1 MNPALRTHL
10 RALDRALLAL
20 ADERARL
27 LAGER
32 ASASLEDLLRR
43 YGGPLPAD
51 SVRALFDALE
61 RACAAARA
69 RGDLS

>member
-1 MNPALRTHL
+1 MKPALRTHL

-27 LAGER
+27 LADEP

-43 YGGPLPAD
+43 YEGPLPAD
-51 SVRALFDALE
+51 AVRELFAALE
-61 RACAAARA
+61 RACAAARQT
-69 RGDLS
+69 GGIE

>member
-27 LAGER
+27 LADDPAE
-32 ASASLEDLLRR
+32 ASLEDLLRR
-43 YGGPLPAD
+43 YDGPLPVEA
-51 SVRALFDALE
+51 VRELFAALE
-61 RACAAARA
+61 RACAGAR
-69 RGDLS
+69 RTGGLS